1 MNHSAAVCAL
11 LGAAMSMLPVTGG
24 AEDEPAAQAAPVAQ
38 ASSGIVPKP
47 AASMPAPGRPRGVAP
62 GLTAGAVSTASATRA
77 PGTPSA
83 QARAAP
89 GVDDSA
95 KISPARFASEE
106 KWGMAGYN
114 NNEPIYTILITSHD
128 PRIIRCTADLKG
140 TYIEN
145 GEKLPISDRQTT
157 TVFPNTQVQIGNWSG
172 MDQQSGAVYSV
183 KCHATS

>member
-1 MNHSAAVCAL
+1 MNNSPLLCAVL
-11 LGAAMSMLPVTGG
+11 ISAMSLSPVPGR
-24 AEDEPAAQAAPVAQ
+24 AEDEPAAPVAPVTQ

-47 AASMPAPGRPRGVAP
+47 AVSMPAHGRPRGVAP
-62 GLTAGAVSTASATRA
+62 GVAGGAAAPASAA
-77 PGTPSA
+77 PTPAESNA
-83 QARAAP
+83 
-89 GVDDSA
+89 
-95 KISPARFASEE
+95 ISPANFVTEE

-145 GEKLPISDRQTT
+145 GEKLPITDRQTT
-157 TVFPNTQVQIGNWSG
+157 TVFPNAQVQMGNWSG

-183 KCHATS
+183 KCHATT

>member
-1 MNHSAAVCAL
+1 MNASQSLCAVLIAATSALSAAR
-11 LGAAMSMLPVTGG
+11 
-24 AEDEPAAQAAPVAQ
+24 AEDEPAAQVTPVAQ

-47 AASMPAPGRPRGVAP
+47 VVSMPAPGRPRG
-62 GLTAGAVSTASATRA
+62 LA
-77 PGTPSA
+77 PGTA
-83 QARAAP
+83 GGAAAAP
-89 GVDDSA
+89 PPAGQAAAAAAAPADSNA
-95 KISPARFASEE
+95 PASFASEE

-145 GEKLPISDRQTT
+145 GEKLPITDRQTM
-157 TVFPNTQVQIGNWSG
+157 TVFPNQQVQMGNWSG

-183 KCHATS
+183 KCRPL